1 MRCFIIITITL
12 FFVLASCKK
21 DSKNPSSGSFAPS
34 YTLTSFPNH
43 IGDTSYY
50 YITQKVTNFYYLPS
64 TTPPITSTTSSNFY
78 STVVADSI
86 LPNGIVGKIWYIN
99 GFPLTGAVRRLV
111 YYDSTLLAYVFIP
124 ILLCSSD
131 SEQPMILK
139 MPLLENSSWVNTINN
154 TKDTCKTTSAIL
166 YPYNGSSQLAL
177 QLIREPYYNTTGP
190 ATFKY
195 YKYIIGD
202 KGFYQIEYTNI
213 DGYLGFSTTTEYKTT
228 LIKTNF

>member
-1 MRCFIIITITL
+1 MLAVYGSAPGVGLVFYDIFTNTIKGSIPYNGDLTYAAIIPSQNTDEILISGEPDVKGSAFSNL
-12 FFVLASCKK
+12 LNLYSIASLKK
-21 DSKNPSSGSFAPS
+21 
-34 YTLTSFPNH
+34 
-43 IGDTSYY
+43 I
-50 YITQKVTNFYYLPS
+50 
-64 TTPPITSTTSSNFY
+64 
-78 STVVADSI
+78 
-86 LPNGIVGKIWYIN
+86 
-99 GFPLTGAVRRLV
+99 
-111 YYDSTLLAYVFIP
+111 
-124 ILLCSSD
+124 
-131 SEQPMILK
+131 
-139 MPLLENSSWVNTINN
+139 NTINN

>member
-12 FFVLASCKK
+12 FFVLASFKK

-111 YYDSTLLAYVFIP
+111 FLLDRV
-124 ILLCSSD
+124 
-131 SEQPMILK
+131 
-139 MPLLENSSWVNTINN
+139 
-154 TKDTCKTTSAIL
+154 
-166 YPYNGSSQLAL
+166 
-177 QLIREPYYNTTGP
+177 
-190 ATFKY
+190 
-195 YKYIIGD
+195 
-202 KGFYQIEYTNI
+202 QIFHL
-213 DGYLGFSTTTEYKTT
+213 D
-228 LIKTNF
+228 